1 MLYRPG
7 DASSAPDAFELDAAR
22 LDASNLDA
30 FAPDAFAP
38 DSFTPDAFALD
49 GFALDAGA
57 CASIETAGELAVF
70 PDHDPIGVGPFTL
83 ETWLRTSVPG
93 VTVVAANRTGTGPGT
108 YRGYLFGVF
117 GSGFPLVQL
126 SDTPNIEATTRVD
139 DGAWHHV
146 AITRLA
152 DGTLSAFV
160 DGADV
165 GLTFA
170 SSPRDVPMATSVVI
184 GRDSAGGGSDFPGR
198 LRMLRVWRVA
208 RTVEELRASWSTS
221 VGAHLDLLFEAP
233 LDGVAVGGTITADVR
248 RGGVLSREIAATTRL
263 AVPDCP

>member
-1 MLYRPG
+1 VLYRSS
-7 DASSAPDAFELDAAR
+7 DASSAPDVFAPDVFAPDVFAPDVFAP
-22 LDASNLDA
+22 DA

-38 DSFTPDAFALD
+38 DAFAPDA
-49 GFALDAGA
+49 AG

-70 PDHDPIGVGPFTL
+70 PDHDPIGTGPFTL

-117 GSGFPLVQL
+117 GSGFPLIQL

-146 AITRLA
+146 AFARLA

-165 GLTFA
+165 ALTFP
-170 SSPRDVPMATSVVI
+170 SSPRDLPIGTSVVL
-184 GRDSAGGGSDFPGR
+184 GRDSASGGSDFPGR

-208 RTVEELRASWSTS
+208 RTVEEVRASWSSS
-221 VGAHLDLLFEAP
+221 VGAHPDLLFEAP
-233 LDGVAVGGTITADVR
+233 LDGVAVGGTVTAQVR
-248 RGGVLSREIAATTRL
+248 RGGVLSAEVAATTRL